1 MITVVLVTLL
11 LSAAC
16 AEEERNNV
24 IFIIADDFRPNIGA
38 LGGDNPFSSPEI
50 RTPNLDKL
58 AARSL
63 VMTKAYTQVL
73 SSSELGAM
81 FDEATLGSLSA
92 LQKLS
97 RSCLQPWLGICNW
110 RRQLQ
115 TTLVMSGCDG
125 GMLCAGGAVWA
136 QSQLLPHGA
145 AARHHEMLRQRRQVP
160 RQLARGGPE
169 RVLSLY

>member
-38 LGGDNPFSSPEI
+38 LSGDNPFSSPEI

-73 SSSELGAM
+73 LSSDLGSM
-81 FDEATLGSLSA
+81 FDEATLGSLSV
-92 LQKLS
+92 LQTFKQVVQKLS
-97 RSCLQPWLGICNW
+97 PTNRSWGFASDGDNSLQQCLGHAVCRW
-110 RRQLQ
+110 R
-115 TTLVMSGCDG
+115 
-125 GMLCAGGAVWA
+125 CAAPV
-136 QSQLLPHGA
+136 A
-145 AARHHEMLRQRRQVP
+145 AP
-160 RQLARGGPE
+160 SSRGGGPTPQDAMSATTSSAE
-169 RVLSLY
+169 ACLRWAEWV

>member
-38 LGGDNPFSSPEI
+38 LSGDNPFSSPEI

-73 SSSELGAM
+73 SSSDLGAM

-92 LQKLS
+92 LQAY
-97 RSCLQPWLGICNW
+97 
-110 RRQLQ
+110 
-115 TTLVMSGCDG
+115 V
-125 GMLCAGGAVWA
+125 
-136 QSQLLPHGA
+136 
-145 AARHHEMLRQRRQVP
+145 
-160 RQLARGGPE
+160 
-169 RVLSLY
+169 